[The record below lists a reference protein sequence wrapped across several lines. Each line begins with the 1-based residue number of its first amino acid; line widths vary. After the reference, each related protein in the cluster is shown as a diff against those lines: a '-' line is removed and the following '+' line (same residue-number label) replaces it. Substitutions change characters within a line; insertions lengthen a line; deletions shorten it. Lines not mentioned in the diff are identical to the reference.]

1 MSIPPKLARR
11 MSKEAAA
18 ALHGIRGEKAMRFGL
33 LRTLITLACFV
44 GASVHASSQ
53 ENSSGFEAPATAQQ
67 QMPDLI
73 RRGLPGAGHETLD
86 PLVGTWRVEMSLYVA
101 GGSADDPIVSDDLI
115 CRREWVAGGRFLHD
129 VTEGTLADGP
139 YWRMGI
145 LGYSTMDERYEWVT
159 ADATNANMMIYF
171 GKPGSGKEMPI
182 SMSGTFTDQ
191 GLIGEESTGKEVGQ
205 RTVISIENN
214 DRHVIELYL
223 TPPGEE
229 EFLASRMVYTR
240 MAE

>member
-1 MSIPPKLARR
+1 
-11 MSKEAAA
+11 
-18 ALHGIRGEKAMRFGL
+18 MRLGL
-33 LRTLITLACFV
+33 LQTLITLACIV

-53 ENSSGFEAPATAQQ
+53 ENSGQSDAPAAAQQ
-67 QMPDLI
+67 QMPDWI
-73 RRGLPGAGHETLD
+73 QRGLPAAGHEALD
-86 PLVGTWRVEMSLYVA
+86 PLKGTWRVEMSLYLA
-101 GGSADDPIVSDDLI
+101 GGTADDPIVSDDLI
-115 CRREWVAGGRFLHD
+115 CRREWVAGGRFLYD

-139 YWRMGI
+139 YWRMGV

-159 ADATNANMMIYF
+159 ADAANANMMVYF
-171 GKPGSGKEMPI
+171 GEPGSGKEMPI

-191 GLIGEESTGKEVGQ
+191 GLISEESSGKEVGQ

-214 DRHVIELYL
+214 DRHVIELYF

-240 MAE
+240 MPE